1 MTRQARLVPVLNLA
15 LIAGLLIVGLL
26 AHLLEV
32 LAAGVD
38 YVADAAAMGVSLLAI
53 WLSTRPSSDRRPEGY
68 PRPTAIAAIVNAGW
82 LLLLCIAVTIAG
94 VDRLASGSPRVEG
107 LPVVAA
113 AGIAAVVM
121 AVGALILAG
130 DPDDG
135 DLAGRL
141 NVRAV
146 LLDTIGDAAAATG
159 VAIAGVIILATGGN
173 YWLDPLVALV
183 IALLVGYHAAN
194 LIQQAVAEMRSRSGP
209 SVS

>member
-1 MTRQARLVPVLNLA
+1 M
-15 LIAGLLIVGLL
+15 
-26 AHLLEV
+26 
-32 LAAGVD
+32 
-38 YVADAAAMGVSLLAI
+38 ADAAAMGVSLLAI

>member
-1 MTRQARLVPVLNLA
+1 
-15 LIAGLLIVGLL
+15 
-26 AHLLEV
+26 
-32 LAAGVD
+32 
-38 YVADAAAMGVSLLAI
+38 
-53 WLSTRPSSDRRPEGY
+53 
-68 PRPTAIAAIVNAGW
+68 VNAGW
-82 LLLLCIAVTIAG
+82 LLVLCIAVTIAG
-94 VDRLASGSPRVEG
+94 VDRLVSGSPRVEG

-183 IALLVGYHAAN
+183 IALVVGYHAAS
-194 LIQQAVAEMRSRSGP
+194 LIQQAVVEMRSRSGP
-209 SVS
+209 SLG